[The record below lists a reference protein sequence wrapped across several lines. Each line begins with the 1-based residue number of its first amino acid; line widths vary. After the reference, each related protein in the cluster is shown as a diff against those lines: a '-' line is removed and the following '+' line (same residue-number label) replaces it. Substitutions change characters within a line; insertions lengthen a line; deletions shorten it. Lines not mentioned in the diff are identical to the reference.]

1 MEKLRSLDFQLL
13 WELMKDSHRS
23 DRKLAKILKTSQ
35 PTVTR
40 RRAKLEK
47 EAIEGYTIL
56 PKWERIGI
64 HIIAFTF
71 IRSKLKYASQKEKQ
85 LAISNV
91 REWFMKQ
98 PNVIFSTAGEGMGWA
113 GLTVSVHKNYADF
126 MEFRSRHDSELGE
139 FVEEAQT
146 FIASTNP
153 ASTMKPLH
161 FKYLANLK

>member
-85 LAISNV
+85 LAISKA
-91 REWFMKQ
+91 RKWFMKE
-98 PNVIFSTAGEGMGWA
+98 PNAIFSTAGEGMGWA
-113 GLTVSVHKNYADF
+113 GVTISVHKSYSDYTQ
-126 MEFRSRHDSELGE
+126 FRGRHDSELGD
-139 FVEEAQT
+139 FLDDVQS
-146 FIASTNP
+146 FIANTDT
-153 ASTMKPLH
+153 ASIMKPLH
-161 FKYLANLK
+161 FKYLANAK